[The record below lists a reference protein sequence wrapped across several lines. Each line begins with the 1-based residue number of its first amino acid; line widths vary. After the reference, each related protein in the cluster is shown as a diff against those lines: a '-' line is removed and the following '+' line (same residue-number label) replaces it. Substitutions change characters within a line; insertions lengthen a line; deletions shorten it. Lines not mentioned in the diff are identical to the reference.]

1 MNPDSAHGC
10 SNSNSAD
17 RQATANNRVAIVLVN
32 WNGWCECIECI
43 DSLLAQRH
51 TNFHVFVV
59 DNDSRDASVE
69 NIVSWCAAPVPK
81 SSWRRHPGVSR
92 LTDEPHVDC
101 VLHRVAERADG
112 GLPPPADGCRITLI
126 RSGGNLGFAGGC
138 NVGIN
143 AGGLQNFDYFWFLN
157 PDTVVDRDALAE
169 LISRAEK
176 SPSIGIVGST
186 VRYYDDPDVVQAMGG
201 ARLNR
206 LNGTTAHVG
215 QGMRLADVP
224 DDGASVESEMAYVM
238 GASMLVTSE
247 FIQEIGLM
255 EEDYFLYYE
264 EIDWALRGS
273 GKFTL
278 GFAPRSHVFHKSGVN
293 SSKAVPLLCAGF
305 YYRNR
310 LRFVTRFLPDRI
322 AAAKRSLFEQLL
334 RHIAKRQWSYAR
346 VVLAT
351 LLSASQIT
359 ANVTRKH

>member
-1 MNPDSAHGC
+1 
-10 SNSNSAD
+10 
-17 RQATANNRVAIVLVN
+17 
-32 WNGWCECIECI
+32 
-43 DSLLAQRH
+43 
-51 TNFHVFVV
+51 
-59 DNDSRDASVE
+59 
-69 NIVSWCAAPVPK
+69 
-81 SSWRRHPGVSR
+81 
-92 LTDEPHVDC
+92 
-101 VLHRVAERADG
+101 
-112 GLPPPADGCRITLI
+112 
-126 RSGGNLGFAGGC
+126 
-138 NVGIN
+138 
-143 AGGLQNFDYFWFLN
+143 
-157 PDTVVDRDALAE
+157 
-169 LISRAEK
+169 
-176 SPSIGIVGST
+176 
-186 VRYYDDPDVVQAMGG
+186 
-201 ARLNR
+201 
-206 LNGTTAHVG
+206 
-215 QGMRLADVP
+215 MRLADVP